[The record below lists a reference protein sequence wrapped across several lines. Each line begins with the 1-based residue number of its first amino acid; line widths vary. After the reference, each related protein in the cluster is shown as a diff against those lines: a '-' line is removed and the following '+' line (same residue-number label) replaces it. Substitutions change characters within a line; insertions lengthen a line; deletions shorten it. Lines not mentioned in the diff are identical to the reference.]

1 MPDGDRVLSQDEIDA
16 LLPKNVPKAKP
27 SPPVVDV
34 TATIDAP
41 KPPEAAH
48 PLTLKPEVK
57 INTALPPLPVMADN
71 YAGKTE
77 TIEKSLTTLVQQVT
91 KLSKS
96 MEKIDKLEE
105 RVEQI
110 SESVQNAF
118 EILSDF
124 DKRIKKI
131 HKNLK
136 AISQD
141 KSKNSRVETQRK
153 KTEPGEITVYRVKCT
168 VSDLPHKKDASN
180 NSTQS
185 WRNSQ
190 ARIPGV
196 NSPGPG
202 TNRWYHQQ
210 EDINKYPHLT
220 SYF

>member
-1 MPDGDRVLSQDEIDA
+1 MPDGDRILSQDEIDA

-27 SPPVVDV
+27 RPPVANV
-34 TATIDAP
+34 TATIDTP
-41 KPPEAAH
+41 KPPEVA
-48 PLTLKPEVK
+48 P
-57 INTALPPLPVMADN
+57 PPLPIMATHPDN
-71 YAGKTE
+71 YAGKKE
-77 TIEKSLTTLVQQVT
+77 NIEKSLYTLIQQVT

-136 AISQD
+136 AISHEKPN
-141 KSKNSRVETQRK
+141 KSHEEKQSK
-153 KTEPGEITVYRVKCT
+153 KTKPGEITVYRVKCT
-168 VSDLPHKKDASN
+168 VSDPSHKKDTSN

-190 ARIPGV
+190 ERIPSV
-196 NSPGPG
+196 NSPRPG
-202 TNRWYHQQ
+202 TNGWYRQK
-210 EDINKYPHLT
+210 EDISKHPHLT